1 MSLSCANRFE
11 PERWIEFTCKCFQS
25 ITFAMISRSFATS
38 WTRVTQL
45 TVVTPNVTRTRTT
58 GTVTSTEIKRYVRF
72 VWFVKICVLLLT
84 TVVVVLDHATVSVLK
99 NFYGITCAVVRVFGI
114 TCPGV
119 RVFGI
124 TCTGARVFLNNTLTL
139 QSRYS
144 SKLLNQTR
152 FYVTVGMFSCQ
163 GSFLRSRFRLMSYK
177 TIVYL

>member
-1 MSLSCANRFE
+1 MFSEHHIRDDFPFVRHVMDACDATDGRHTKRHTHAHHRHRHKHRDKKVRPVCVVRKDMCASVNYRSSCA
-11 PERWIEFTCKCFQS
+11 WSCY
-25 ITFAMISRSFATS
+25 SFDP
-38 WTRVTQL
+38 QNL
-45 TVVTPNVTRTRTT
+45 
-58 GTVTSTEIKRYVRF
+58 
-72 VWFVKICVLLLT
+72 
-84 TVVVVLDHATVSVLK
+84 
-99 NFYGITCAVVRVFGI
+99 YGITCAVVRVFGI